1 MALPDK
7 KNKTR
12 AKEEGRII
20 HQVYKESWFMINT
33 CSSILEIRHKTD
45 KVIPLFHLD
54 YNRLPLTP
62 QNSLFISHAGP
73 ESLLA
78 LLSPL
83 TSLDSPFSYKS
94 PNLSSI
100 NLPSKYMNVLAEFI
114 I

>member
-1 MALPDK
+1 MMPPDK
-7 KNKTR
+7 ENKTR
-12 AKEEGRII
+12 AMDEGRIK

-33 CSSILEIRHKTD
+33 CSSILEMRHKTD

-78 LLSPL
+78 PLSPL
-83 TSLDSPFSYKS
+83 TFFDSPFSYKS

-100 NLPSKYMNVLAEFI
+100 NLPSQEMNVLAEFI